1 MKQNNSIDKNSN
13 ISNGKIVKLFISSIC
28 FLILWLFGWPD
39 STLGVV
45 FFWAVGVVGVGNIL
59 EAMNII

>member
-1 MKQNNSIDKNSN
+1 M
-13 ISNGKIVKLFISSIC
+13 
-28 FLILWLFGWPD
+28 ILWLFGWPD